1 MTQYALAIPASRVC
15 GPRYWTG
22 GMPAHPTLCQ
32 PIATLDPADA
42 KRWPSAEAAV
52 AFANATHPNIVKQG
66 FEVVEVD
73 SPDV

>member
-1 MTQYALAIPASRVC
+1 
-15 GPRYWTG
+15 
-22 GMPAHPTLCQ
+22 MPAHPTLCQ

-66 FEVVEVD
+66 FEVVEVEG
-73 SPDV
+73 